1 MTIERIADEIVIRV
15 PASLDIER
23 VQQFLNYLTY
33 KELVAESRATQEDID
48 QLARDVNKSWW
59 AKNKHKYLPET

>member
-33 KELVAESRATQEDID
+33 KELVSESRATQEEID